1 MGEKM
6 MRKRINDFSSNQQIK
21 FGAILSYIS
30 IALNIGAGV
39 LYTPWMVRQIGQSQ
53 YGLFTLANSLI
64 SLFMIDFGLSAATS
78 KFVSEYHVQKN
89 EEKVNAFL
97 GAIYKLYLIVDLVI
111 LVALVAVFFFI
122 DAIYS
127 NLTTAELQQ
136 FKVVYC
142 IAALYSV
149 ISFPFVTTNGILT
162 AYEKFIQ
169 QKLADVIYR
178 ILTILLM
185 VAALLNG
192 YGLYALVTVN
202 AIAGLTVIIYKLVI
216 IRKDTPV
223 RVYFKNSAKGI
234 YKEVF
239 GFSLWT
245 TIASVAQRL
254 VFNITPTILGM
265 VSGSAEIAVF
275 GIVTTIEGYAFTI
288 TNAIN
293 GMFMPKISKIYSQE
307 DSGNNLMNLMIKIG
321 RFQYL
326 LNGLLIVGF
335 ISIGKEFVE
344 LWMGNDYVKA
354 YYGIVMVL
362 IPGLFYNS
370 LQIAHT
376 AMMVR
381 NKVKPQAEVN
391 IATGIVNVILSYMLS
406 SKYGMI
412 GSCLSIFCAYMFRCI
427 ALVALYGRQLE
438 INMKH
443 FVETCYLK
451 YLPIIIG
458 SIVLGM
464 ILNNLI
470 IISGWLGLTIKA
482 ILIVCVYILFCFF
495 ICYSWSERKMF
506 LMRIVN
512 TKRKK

>member
-1 MGEKM
+1 M

-64 SLFMIDFGLSAATS
+64 SLFMVDFGLSAATS

-111 LVALVAVFFFI
+111 LVALITVFFFI

-192 YGLYALVTVN
+192 YG
-202 AIAGLTVIIYKLVI
+202 
-216 IRKDTPV
+216 
-223 RVYFKNSAKGI
+223 
-234 YKEVF
+234 
-239 GFSLWT
+239 
-245 TIASVAQRL
+245 
-254 VFNITPTILGM
+254 
-265 VSGSAEIAVF
+265 
-275 GIVTTIEGYAFTI
+275 
-288 TNAIN
+288 
-293 GMFMPKISKIYSQE
+293 
-307 DSGNNLMNLMIKIG
+307 
-321 RFQYL
+321 
-326 LNGLLIVGF
+326 
-335 ISIGKEFVE
+335 
-344 LWMGNDYVKA
+344 
-354 YYGIVMVL
+354 
-362 IPGLFYNS
+362 
-370 LQIAHT
+370 
-376 AMMVR
+376 
-381 NKVKPQAEVN
+381 
-391 IATGIVNVILSYMLS
+391 
-406 SKYGMI
+406 
-412 GSCLSIFCAYMFRCI
+412 
-427 ALVALYGRQLE
+427 
-438 INMKH
+438 
-443 FVETCYLK
+443 
-451 YLPIIIG
+451 
-458 SIVLGM
+458 
-464 ILNNLI
+464 
-470 IISGWLGLTIKA
+470 
-482 ILIVCVYILFCFF
+482 
-495 ICYSWSERKMF
+495 
-506 LMRIVN
+506 
-512 TKRKK
+512 